1 MPMSSGLGAL
11 IRLGASVELDSDL
24 LTIFIGCPETAG
36 AAYRTNFVACSENR
50 LGADYE
56 LETTGNHLLY
66 RVAIVGAEVHVC
78 ASLLDSIGVLELLLQ
93 HSRFRG
99 RLARGL
105 RFHQQLG
112 KIPGAKLGK
121 AHRRGRPGYTRPQHM
136 LDCGMSKQK

>member
-78 ASLLDSIGVLELLLQ
+78 ASLLDSIGVLELLLRTPDSEDGWRVAFAFISSLEKYQ
-93 HSRFRG
+93 VQS
-99 RLARGL
+99 LE
-105 RFHQQLG
+105 
-112 KIPGAKLGK
+112 
-121 AHRRGRPGYTRPQHM
+121 RPIAVGDPAIHDPST
-136 LDCGMSKQK
+136 CWIVA